1 MNLAVAMGA
10 QENKMEVKYDMVNKP
25 SHYQGKDGLEV
36 YEILENFLPDVE
48 SYFLGNVIK
57 YILRYKNKNGLEDLK
72 RAREYLNKMIEEYE
86 N

>member
-1 MNLAVAMGA
+1 MAMGA

-72 RAREYLNKMIEEYE
+72 KAREYLNKMIEEYE